1 MTFAF
6 RRKKNHCS
14 HESVAAR
21 DTHTMKFIQIRRRWY
36 DVGNFHHPGGSVI
49 ATHAWSPDHPV
60 DATNAFEAF
69 HFRSTKAHS
78 VLSRLPSAPFPP
90 LDTSDPASA
99 SHPASDPVE
108 DGYGRLCGRL
118 VSDGYFAPSLWHVA
132 YRISTNA
139 CMWWAGSRVF
149 AMEGPAS
156 SFAGM
161 LILAVAYVQCGWIQ
175 HECGHGS
182 FTCIPRIDRLLQ
194 LFYLN
199 ILMGG
204 NYRFWNDQHF
214 SHHAN
219 TQNATHDKD
228 LKTFPLVA
236 FHELSLKGRGHTVF
250 TRHQHRLYWWLIN
263 PLVWAVWSFASHPS
277 FARRRNH
284 VAEYATTKAIS
295 LSLFY
300 LLVFPYHT
308 CLQSVALFHLTSL
321 LGTTLLL
328 ATFTVSH
335 TTTDAYTRN
344 KGWVR
349 PASEHTV
356 NIADHWLTNWWM
368 GYLNFQIEHH
378 LFPTM
383 PQFRQ
388 GEVGRRYTRPYFSEA
403 GIPYTEKR
411 FWRANADVYR
421 SLKRVSRSR
430 GE

>member
-1 MTFAF
+1 M
-6 RRKKNHCS
+6 
-14 HESVAAR
+14 
-21 DTHTMKFIQIRRRWY
+21 
-36 DVGNFHHPGGSVI
+36 I
-49 ATHAWSPDHPV
+49 ATHAWRPDHPI

-69 HFRSTKAHS
+69 HFRSTKAHAI
-78 VLSRLPSAPFPP
+78 LSTLPSSPLLPADTPGTAP
-90 LDTSDPASA
+90 
-99 SHPASDPVE
+99 HPAE
-108 DGYGRLCGRL
+108 EGYGSLCNLL
-118 VSDGYFAPSLWHVA
+118 VSEGYFAPSAGHVV
-132 YRISTNA
+132 YRVAANA
-139 CMWWAGSRVF
+139 CMWCAGSRIF
-149 AMEGPAS
+149 AMGGAAS
-156 SFAGM
+156 SVAGM

-182 FTCIPRIDRLLQ
+182 FTCVPKLDRLLQ
-194 LFYLN
+194 VLYLN

-219 TQNATHDKD
+219 TQNARHDKD

-236 FHELSLKGRGHTVF
+236 FHEASLEGRRHTVF

-277 FARRRNH
+277 FARRRKH
-284 VAEYATTKAIS
+284 VAEYAATKAAS
-295 LSLFY
+295 LCLFS
-300 LLVFPYHT
+300 LLVFPLHT
-308 CLQSVALFHLTSL
+308 FFQSVALFHLTSL
-321 LGTTLLL
+321 LGTTILL

-335 TTTDAYTRN
+335 TTTDAYTRH

-378 LFPTM
+378 LFPAM

-388 GEVGRRYTRPYFSEA
+388 GEVGRLYTRPYLSRNRL
-403 GIPYTEKR
+403 PYVEKR
-411 FWRANADVYR
+411 FWEANADVYR
-421 SLKRVSRSR
+421 SLRRVSLSSQR
-430 GE
+430 GGRGTALETEREEMAAKMD